1 MVSKSCAKITCAFLV
16 AFLGNFLFCGCTGF
30 TTDWSFS
37 MGFLSD
43 NSDPSKTENEID
55 DNLVPCESGR
65 LKVKETSEDGLSG
78 KISLIFEDADDS
90 LYYNYEFRNDTLAFM
105 NEGEDVYVFTDGR
118 KGLLY
123 GWWTL
128 NQPSGTTYWLMTSNR
143 FSIYVKYDEEC
154 PDL

>member
-30 TTDWSFS
+30 TTDWSGFS
-37 MGFLSD
+37 SD
-43 NSDPSKTENEID
+43 NGDPSKTENEID

-105 NEGEDVYVFTDGR
+105 DEGEDVYVFTNGH
-118 KGLLY
+118 KGLLR
-123 GWWTL
+123 GIWTL
-128 NQPSGTTYWLMTSNR
+128 EQPSGTTLWLLEFGSV
-143 FSIYVKYDEEC
+143 SIYVKRGGEC